1 MKKEAEHV
9 LEDILLDKWN
19 IDMQS
24 NEKLRDEKLL
34 GDKVNMKARDLVVL
48 LCTLEE
54 ELDIHIST
62 QDINDG
68 KFDTFHH
75 IQELICNALS

>member
-62 QDINDG
+62 QDIVSG
-68 KFDTFHH
+68 RFDTFHH

>member
-62 QDINDG
+62 QDIVDG

-75 IQELICNALS
+75 IKELICNALS

>member
-1 MKKEAEHV
+1 MKKEAGHV

-62 QDINDG
+62 QDIVDG

-75 IQELICNALS
+75 IKELICSALS

>member
-1 MKKEAEHV
+1 MKKEAGHV

-48 LCTLEE
+48 LCTL
-54 ELDIHIST
+54 DSYQHARHCRWKI
-62 QDINDG
+62 
-68 KFDTFHH
+68 
-75 IQELICNALS
+75 

>member
-1 MKKEAEHV
+1 MKKEAGHV

-62 QDINDG
+62 QDIVDG

-75 IQELICNALS
+75 IKELICRALS

>member
-1 MKKEAEHV
+1 
-9 LEDILLDKWN
+9 
-19 IDMQS
+19 MQIAICD
-24 NEKLRDEKLL
+24 DEKEIRELL

-62 QDINDG
+62 QDIVVG
-68 KFDTFHH
+68 RFDTFHH
-75 IQELICNALS
+75 IKELICSALS

>member
-1 MKKEAEHV
+1 MSKETEHA
-9 LEDILLDKWN
+9 LENILLEKWN
-19 IDMQS
+19 IDMKS
-24 NEKLRDEKLL
+24 DEKLRDEKLL

-48 LCTLEE
+48 LYMLEE

-62 QDINDG
+62 EDIVG
-68 KFDTFHH
+68 GRFDTFHH